1 MGLLSRLFGDAN
13 AKEVS
18 RYDDTAA
25 AVAALEPELEKA
37 TNQQLQERS
46 LQLKK
51 TISDQAEKIVAETSA
66 IDDSILQNKQRK
78 EAIVNLLAPHL
89 PLAFALV
96 REAAKRTLGLRHY
109 DVQIIG
115 GSVLHRGQIAEMQ
128 TGEGKTLVATLPLYL
143 NALTGLGAH
152 LVTVNDYL
160 ARRDAGWMGR
170 IYHFLGLS
178 IGVIGPDFSFIYD
191 PHQTNDQHDWRLQ
204 HLRAATR
211 QEAYQADVTYG
222 TNNEFG
228 FDYLRDNMVSSA
240 NEMKQRPHVFAIV
253 DEVDSILID
262 EARTPLIISSPSN
275 ESADLYQTFAAL
287 VGKLAVEQ
295 DYIIDEK
302 AKRASLQ
309 ESGIKKLETL
319 LGVTNMYDPENTR
332 LVHHADVA
340 LRAHALYRKNKD
352 YVVKGGEVIII
363 DEFTGRMLHG
373 RRYNGGLH
381 QAIEAKEAV
390 AVREESVTLA
400 TITFQNYFRQYWKL
414 AGMTGTAATEAEE
427 FSKIY
432 HLEVVSIPTNRP
444 SQRTDAAD
452 EIYKNEQAKFQAV
465 VNLVK
470 ERQTIGQP
478 VLIGTASIAKSE
490 KLARLLKAA
499 NIPHNVLNA
508 KLHQKEGEVVAQAGS
523 PGAVTVATNMAGR
536 GVDIVLG
543 GATPQEGEDK
553 SAFKAWET
561 CHQQVL
567 ELGGLYVVGTERHE
581 SRRIDNQLRGRAGRQ
596 GDPGVSR
603 FFVSMEDDLMRIF
616 GGDRMKAIM
625 ERLNIP
631 DDMSINNKLLSRAIE
646 QAQGKVE
653 THNFDMRKQL
663 VEYDDVMNK
672 HRQAIYRRR
681 FTVVSAKTPDHFAA
695 IHQEILS
702 YFTES
707 QPAAYQKKSE
717 QWSDELR
724 AQVERTVFLR
734 AIDLLWIEHLK
745 NLEDLRDS
753 TGLRGY
759 GQRDPLVEYKQEAYR
774 LFNEL
779 NEAINRQVTDMLQ
792 RVEVQV
798 NQPAVTTVTPQQKQ
812 VTNREATDN
821 KKLDSKK
828 IGRNDSCP
836 CGAVDPAT
844 GKVYKY
850 KKCGLV
856 NAPHHRA

>member
-1 MGLLSRLFGDAN
+1 MSLLSRLFGDAN

-18 RYDDTAA
+18 RYHGTVA
-25 AVAALEPELEKA
+25 AVAALEAELEKSSD
-37 TNQQLQERS
+37 QQLRERS
-46 LQLKK
+46 LRLKK
-51 TISDQAEKIVAETSA
+51 TVSELAEQSLSGSNA
-66 IDDSILQNKQRK
+66 IDDAVEQGKRRK
-78 EAIVNLLAPHL
+78 AAINELLEPHL
-89 PLAFALV
+89 PEAFALV

-115 GSVLHRGQIAEMQ
+115 GTVLHQGQIAEMQ

-160 ARRDAGWMGR
+160 ARRDAGWMGN
-170 IYHFLGLS
+170 IYNFLGMS
-178 IGVIGPDFSFIYD
+178 VGVIGPDFSFIYD
-191 PHQTNDQHDWRLQ
+191 PSQTNDQPDWRLQ
-204 HLRAATR
+204 HLRSATR
-211 QEAYQADVTYG
+211 REAYQADITYG

-228 FDYLRDNMVSSA
+228 FDYLRDNMVA
-240 NEMKQRPHVFAIV
+240 AAAEMKQRPHVFAIV

-262 EARTPLIISSPSN
+262 EARTPLIISAPSN
-275 ESADLYQTFAAL
+275 ESADLYQQFAGL
-287 VGKLAVEQ
+287 VGKLASGT
-295 DYIIDEK
+295 DYTIDEK

-319 LGVTNMYDPENTR
+319 LGVANMYDPGNVR

-340 LRAHALYRKNKD
+340 LRAHSIYRKNKD

-381 QAIEAKEAV
+381 QAIEAKEGV

-414 AGMTGTAATEAEE
+414 SGMTGTATTEAEE

-432 HLEVVSIPTNRP
+432 HLEVVSVPTNRP
-444 SQRTDAAD
+444 SQRLDLAD
-452 EIYKNEQAKFQAV
+452 DIYKTEEAKFKAV
-465 VNLVK
+465 VSLVK
-470 ERQTIGQP
+470 ERQEIGQP

-499 NIPHNVLNA
+499 NIAHSVLNA
-508 KLHQKEGEVVAQAGS
+508 KLHQKEGEVVAQAGA

-543 GATPQEGEDK
+543 GAPPQLDEPK
-553 SAFKAWET
+553 AAFTTWEKR
-561 CHQQVL
+561 HQQVL
-567 ELGGLYVVGTERHE
+567 ELGGLYVIGTERHE
-581 SRRIDNQLRGRAGRQ
+581 SRRIDNQLRGRSGRQ
-596 GDPGVSR
+596 GDPGASR

-625 ERLNIP
+625 ERLHIP

-653 THNFDMRKQL
+653 THNFDTRKQL

-681 FTVVSAKTPDHFAA
+681 LAAVQVESPEQRQA
-695 IHQEILS
+695 IHQEIINFLAD
-702 YFTES
+702 E
-707 QPAAYQKKSE
+707 QRAPYQQKSG
-717 QWSDELR
+717 QWTDELR
-724 AQVERTVFLR
+724 AQVERTVTLR
-734 AIDLLWIEHLK
+734 AIDLLWVEHLK

-774 LFNEL
+774 LFNQL
-779 NEAINRQVTDMLQ
+779 NATINQQIADMLE
-792 RVEVQV
+792 RVEVQA
-798 NQPAVTTVTPQQKQ
+798 NQPAQSPAAPQQRQ
-812 VTNREATDN
+812 VTNRDQSDHSADP
-821 KKLDSKK
+821 KSKV
-828 IGRNDSCP
+828 GRNDPCP

-856 NAPHHRA
+856 NAPQHRG